1 MFQRFAGKNPLWQIS
16 ADSTDR
22 EGQTPRVPDVF
33 QESMGCINP
42 YQSVL
47 MNRIPPLS
55 TCCTPVQDTL
65 QSYYR
70 ILWGTWQHCMELDK
84 FSSYV
89 ISLNLFWLAQTFGF
103 SSSHHGSSPLAINRR
118 TPPYDQGPVH
128 GFLLLTFDFLHYCWT
143 LGFCEAPG
151 DHPICT
157 SLCINE
163 VQIESFR
170 TRYTHIHTH
179 THSAQKGPLSWTTS
193 FRSSLHQD
201 RRSCG

>member
-55 TCCTPVQDTL
+55 TCCTPVLDPL
-65 QSYYR
+65 QSYHGR
-70 ILWGTWQHCMELDK
+70 LWQHAWNWTT
-84 FSSYV
+84 SSLPTPSPLTCSDWLK
-89 ISLNLFWLAQTFGF
+89 SLV
-103 SSSHHGSSPLAINRR
+103 SHHGSSPPLAMNRG
-118 TPPYDQGPVH
+118 TPPYDHGPVH
-128 GFLLLTFDFLHYCWT
+128 GFLLLTFDCLHYCWT
-143 LGFCEAPG
+143 LGFCEASA
-151 DHPICT
+151 DHPSCT

-170 TRYTHIHTH
+170 TRYTNTF
-179 THSAQKGPLSWTTS
+179 SSKGA
-193 FRSSLHQD
+193 FIVKD
-201 RRSCG
+201 